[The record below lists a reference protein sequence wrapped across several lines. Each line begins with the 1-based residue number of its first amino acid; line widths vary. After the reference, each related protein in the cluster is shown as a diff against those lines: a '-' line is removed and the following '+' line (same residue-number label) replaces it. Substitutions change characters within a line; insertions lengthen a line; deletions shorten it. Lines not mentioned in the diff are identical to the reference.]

1 MIYKLFMAVK
11 TLTPPPALYDYV
23 LFYECAKKD
32 WKDIKQKSSPK
43 GDGGLMN
50 AIKWDSTYSF
60 DPRDS
65 GGNTLFGVTEKVWK
79 NYVATHPKKGYKSD
93 LNTMGKKGW
102 LDVMGYYW
110 SEYSHADKCVNY
122 PCALLL
128 FQMGWGGFGGG
139 STLLKNL
146 KNNADKKDYN
156 FITKGPIFKKIA
168 DATHAY
174 SDPMKAFVSMRSAL
188 LSHYYNISTPGKKDE
203 IYRMGWFNRA
213 ALPFTLYGFYI
224 PTTFGG
230 RNIGLKYESTPQQW
244 DAKVSELISQNKSG
258 YVKIFD
264 WGVDP
269 ETIDDMA
276 SNPYS
281 YEDATKSDSSNPSS
295 GSSSGAYG
303 GCGNVGQLGSFTNS
317 TFTNGNSNQQTI
329 NREHI
334 LNTLIKGSHA
344 PNEVKKC
351 SELITSDKKKSIKV

>member
-1 MIYKLFMAVK
+1 MAEVK

-23 LFYECAKKD
+23 LFYECAAKD
-32 WKDIKQKSSPK
+32 WKK
-43 GDGGLMN
+43 GVTKTSISGNGGLVN
-50 AIKWDSTYSF
+50 GINWGSTYSF

-65 GGNTLFGVTEKVWK
+65 GGKTLFGVTENVWK
-79 NYVATHPKKGYKSD
+79 NYVATHPNKGYKSD
-93 LNTMGKKGW
+93 LNTMGQRGW

-110 SEYSHADKCVNY
+110 SEYGHADKCVNY
-122 PCALLL
+122 PCAFLL
-128 FQMGWGGFGGG
+128 FQMAWGGFGGA
-139 STLLKNL
+139 SNLLTKL
-146 KNNADKKDYN
+146 KNNADKKDYK
-156 FITKGPIFKKIA
+156 FITAKTSIYKKIA

-174 SDPMKAFVSMRSAL
+174 SDPMNAFTCMRSAL
-188 LSHYYNISTPGKKDE
+188 LSYYYNISTPNNKNKD
-203 IYRMGWFNRA
+203 YRIGWLNRS
-213 ALPFTLYGFYI
+213 ALPFTLYGFYV
-224 PTTFGG
+224 PTNFGG
-230 RNIGLKYESTPQQW
+230 ENVGLKYSSTLQQW

-269 ETIDDMA
+269 ESIDDMA